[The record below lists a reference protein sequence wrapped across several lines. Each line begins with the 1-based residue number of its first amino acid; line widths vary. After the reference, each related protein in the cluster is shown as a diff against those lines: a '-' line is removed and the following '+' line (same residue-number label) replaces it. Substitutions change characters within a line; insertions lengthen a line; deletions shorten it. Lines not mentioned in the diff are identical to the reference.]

1 MVLRPLFTFLLL
13 VIFSEIASAQFI
25 GYRIDNQNQKASF
38 RFELI
43 NNLIIVPVIVNDSV
57 PMRFILDTGVRTT
70 LLTNE
75 NLDKLEVAFSRP
87 VVISGLGTAKEI
99 KAYLASNVT
108 LHLPGITGKGQ
119 TLIVLGEDYLN
130 LQNHLGIEVH
140 GVLGYDFFNHFI
152 VQISYDR
159 KLIHVYNKGHFK
171 KGKKFT
177 SFDLIIENGRPY
189 IDAEFIQLNGVKNSG
204 RFLIDSGASH
214 SLLLETDKD
223 STLAIPEETLN
234 TIVGWGLGGEIEG
247 ELGRL
252 KSFTLGAFE
261 FNKVLASFVSGLQSP
276 KLISGEARIGSIGGE
291 LISRFNTV
299 YDYSNSKLHIR
310 KNNQFKRGFEYNL
323 SGIDIIAS
331 GKDFKTFTVVH
342 VTEDSPAAEAGVM
355 RGDIIIGINAK
366 GSGWLTLDEI
376 NALFRSQIG
385 TQINLIVMRDDSF
398 QSFRFRL
405 RRII

>member
-1 MVLRPLFTFLLL
+1 MVLRTISLYLFL

-57 PMRFILDTGVRTT
+57 PMCFILDTGVRTT

-75 NLDKLEVAFSRP
+75 NLDKLEVAYSRP

-130 LQNHLGIEVH
+130 LQNHLGVEVH

-152 VQISYDR
+152 VQINYDS
-159 KLIHVYNKGHFK
+159 KQINVYNPGHFK
-171 KGKKFT
+171 KGKKYT
-177 SFDLIIENGRPY
+177 SFDLVIENGRPY
-189 IDAEFIQLNGVKNSG
+189 IDANFIQLNGVKNAG

-223 STLAIPEETLN
+223 STLAIPEKTIN

-252 KSFTLGAFE
+252 KSFNLGDFE
-261 FNKVLASFVSGLQSP
+261 FKNVMASFVSGLQSP

-291 LISRFNTV
+291 LISRFTTV
-299 YDYSNSKLHIR
+299 YDYRNSKLYIR

-323 SGIDIIAS
+323 SGIDLTAS

-342 VTEDSPAAEAGVM
+342 ITEDSPAAEVGVM
-355 RGDIIIGINAK
+355 RGDIIIGVNAK
-366 GSGWLTLDEI
+366 GAGWLTLDEI

-385 TQINLIVMRDDSF
+385 TQINLIVLRDNSF